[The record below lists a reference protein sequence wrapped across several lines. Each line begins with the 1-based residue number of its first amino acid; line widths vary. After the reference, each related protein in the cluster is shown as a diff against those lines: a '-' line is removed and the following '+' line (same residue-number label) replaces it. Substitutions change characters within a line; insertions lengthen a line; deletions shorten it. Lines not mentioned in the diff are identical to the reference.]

1 MSKKYVPSFVKY
13 QPVPTA
19 NTNSFRTGPPSIPSI
34 PSTSSNKLAP
44 LPDIT
49 PTQPKP
55 IVNTSLPAKNAP
67 KLAPATLASL
77 TGGSSTFVASNGTSS
92 GSKISFASKFKE
104 HVRIAEDPNYKPP
117 AKVVDFT
124 SETDFP
130 SLGGPKKA
138 PTITKTSTG
147 EPENKPVAPSF
158 ADKAKDWANKKREE
172 EEKVRQKAAQE
183 EERLYKAQLMKS
195 LPSLMRR
202 FKTNDYDD
210 DEDDD
215 YNPNCDQ
222 SSLGGYSYEV
232 PENDQPPSEEE
243 EEEENEFNQNVG
255 WDGRRKDD
263 LY

>member
-1 MSKKYVPSFVKY
+1 MSKKYVPSFIKDQ

-19 NTNSFRTGPPSIPSI
+19 NTNSFRTGPQSTPSITP
-34 PSTSSNKLAP
+34 KLAP
-44 LPDIT
+44 LPVT
-49 PTQPKP
+49 TNEAKP

-77 TGGSSTFVASNGTSS
+77 TGGSSTFVASNGS
-92 GSKISFASKFKE
+92 GSKMSFASKFKE
-104 HVRIAEDPNYKPP
+104 QVRIAEDPYYKPP
-117 AKVVDFT
+117 PKVVDVT
-124 SETDFP
+124 SESDFP
-130 SLGGPKKA
+130 SLGAPKKA
-138 PTITKTSTG
+138 PAGAWGAKPSIGG
-147 EPENKPVAPSF
+147 EPESKPVAPSF

-172 EEKVRQKAAQE
+172 EEKVRLKAAQE

-210 DEDDD
+210 DEEED
-215 YNPNCDQ
+215 YNPNYDQ
-222 SSLGGYSYEV
+222 SSLGGDSYEV
-232 PENDQPPSEEE
+232 PENDQPLSEEE

>member
-1 MSKKYVPSFVKY
+1 MSKKYVPSFIKDQ

-19 NTNSFRTGPPSIPSI
+19 NTNSFRTGPPSTPSI
-34 PSTSSNKLAP
+34 PPKLAP
-44 LPDIT
+44 LPVT
-49 PTQPKP
+49 TSEAKP

-77 TGGSSTFVASNGTSS
+77 TGGPSIASNGTSS

-104 HVRIAEDPNYKPP
+104 QVRIAEDPNYKPP
-117 AKVVDFT
+117 PKVVDVT
-124 SETDFP
+124 SESDFP
-130 SLGGPKKA
+130 SLGAPKKA
-138 PTITKTSTG
+138 PAGAWGAKPSIG
-147 EPENKPVAPSF
+147 DENKPAAPSF

-172 EEKVRQKAAQE
+172 EEKVRLKAAQE

-202 FKTNDYDD
+202 FKTNDYDYNDDD
-210 DEDDD
+210 DED
-215 YNPNCDQ
+215 YNQNCDQ
-222 SSLGGYSYEV
+222 SSLGGDSYEV
-232 PENDQPPSEEE
+232 PENDQPLSEEE